1 MKGEKISHYL
11 KNERGATNMA
21 KKVKTPEEVRA
32 AMEKKT
38 AKRTLF
44 FSTFRKAFALF
55 LAIAFTFAV
64 VQIAFT
70 KNVGVVATGGT
81 VNGGTVNGGSSSGG
95 SGSSY
100 GDSYVD
106 SGTSDGTDAGN
117 TGDAGTA
124 GDTGNAGTAGDTG
137 SSAGTSTGTGDQ
149 STGTT
154 GLSKGDAVK
163 LLNEATAAAA
173 KAGYDWERK
182 CYYTDGGAIKV
193 TTNGGKDATST
204 LNSAIQ
210 TVDKNSSIDKV
221 VGNFLDITGKDNP
234 KAAKKAKG
242 SNAAPEGMKDKFLLK
257 AMSLTEGDI
266 AKVEQDGNV
275 YKFQLNSCSNPQKD
289 EKNALHH
296 ATNDFITH
304 DEVSE
309 DVSNAISIIKVEST
323 DVQYTNIVIVAEIA
337 DGKLTNLTINYLMTV
352 KSLKLKVTLAS
363 VIGTGQGQVEEVYKN
378 FAY

>member
-1 MKGEKISHYL
+1 
-11 KNERGATNMA
+11 MA

-70 KNVGVVATGGT
+70 KNVGGVVTTSGGSTGGT
-81 VNGGTVNGGSSSGG
+81 VNSGTVSGG
-95 SGSSY
+95 STGGST
-100 GDSYVD
+100 DS
-106 SGTSDGTDAGN
+106 SGQGENQTEAP
-117 TGDAGTA
+117 TA
-124 GDTGNAGTAGDTG
+124 D
-137 SSAGTSTGTGDQ
+137 SAGEAPTAAEGETVKDKEGNESV
-149 STGTT
+149 

-182 CYYTDGGAIKV
+182 CYYTDGGEIKV

-221 VGNFLDITGKDNP
+221 VGNFLDITGKDSP

-242 SNAAPEGMKDKFLLK
+242 SSAAPEGMKDKFLLK
-257 AMSLTEGDI
+257 AMTLTEGDI
-266 AKVEQDGNV
+266 AKVEQKGNV
-275 YKFQLNSCSNPQKD
+275 YYFQLNSCSNPQKNGG
-289 EKNALHH
+289 NALHH

-304 DEVSE
+304 DEVST
-309 DVSNAISIIKVEST
+309 DVKNAISVINVEST
-323 DVQYTNIVIVAEIA
+323 DVQYTDIVIVAEIA
-337 DGKLTNLTINYLMTV
+337 DGKLVNLTINYLMTV
-352 KSLKLKVTLAS
+352 KSLKLKVIITN
-363 VIGTGQGQVEEVYKN
+363 VVGTGQGRVEEVYKN

>member
-1 MKGEKISHYL
+1 
-11 KNERGATNMA
+11 MA

-70 KNVGVVATGGT
+70 KNVGGVVTTSGGSTGGT
-81 VNGGTVNGGSSSGG
+81 VNSGTVSGG
-95 SGSSY
+95 SDSSY

-106 SGTSDGTDAGN
+106 SGTSDGTDAGD

-149 STGTT
+149 SAGTT

-182 CYYTDGGAIKV
+182 CYYTDGGEIKV
-193 TTNGGKDATST
+193 TTNGGKDATSI

-221 VGNFLDITGKDNP
+221 VGNFLDITGKDSP

-242 SNAAPEGMKDKFLLK
+242 SSAAPEGMKDKFLLK
-257 AMSLTEGDI
+257 AMTLTEGDI
-266 AKVEQDGNV
+266 AKVEQKGNV
-275 YKFQLNSCSNPQKD
+275 YYFQLNSCSNPGKVSGD
-289 EKNALHH
+289 ADGGNNALHR

-304 DEVSE
+304 DEVRT
-309 DVSNAISIIKVEST
+309 DVKNAISVINVEST

-337 DGKLTNLTINYLMTV
+337 DGKLVNLTINYLMTV

>member
-1 MKGEKISHYL
+1 
-11 KNERGATNMA
+11 MA

-44 FSTFRKAFALF
+44 FGTFRKAFALF
-55 LAIAFTFAV
+55 LAIAFTFAL

-70 KNVGVVATGGT
+70 KNVGGVAVATGGST
-81 VNGGTVNGGSSSGG
+81 GGTVSGGTVSGG
-95 SGSSY
+95 STGGST
-100 GDSYVD
+100 DS
-106 SGTSDGTDAGN
+106 SGQGENQTEAPAPDL
-117 TGDAGTA
+117 A
-124 GDTGNAGTAGDTG
+124 GDEPTVAEGETVKDKEGNDVV
-137 SSAGTSTGTGDQ
+137 
-149 STGTT
+149 

-163 LLNEATAAAA
+163 LLNDATAAAA

-257 AMSLTEGDI
+257 SMSLTEGDI